1 MYHLIKGL
9 HEYLTRREEYSV
21 VIIGLDNAGKTT
33 MLEKIK
39 TMYNP
44 TPGMPPEK
52 IGPTVGQNIG
62 KISLPSTTL
71 HFYDLGGQR
80 DIRSIWEKYYDECH
94 AVVFVLDATDQA
106 RLSETW
112 EVFDEVLNSPRL
124 LNLPLLLLA
133 NKQDSPTSLSV
144 AEIRESFEAWQRSLS
159 NRESDSS
166 PKAAEYK
173 GKGQQLE
180 TSARKSN
187 EWDDGGAKA
196 ERMASL
202 DVMGASALEGTG
214 IRDAV
219 NWLYIRVQNARKI
232 EARLTSKIYS
242 YQGQQASVNAIA
254 ACYLDSLVKS
264 CFSESISNLRSEVT
278 DGSMAYGNDP
288 NAVMYWEISLRK
300 QVSVDEMDKTIVK
313 IHRIT
318 TNVLDKD

>member
-159 NRESDSS
+159 NRESD
-166 PKAAEYK
+166 
-173 GKGQQLE
+173 
-180 TSARKSN
+180 TRKSN

-232 EARLTSKIYS
+232 ETK
-242 YQGQQASVNAIA
+242 G
-254 ACYLDSLVKS
+254 
-264 CFSESISNLRSEVT
+264 
-278 DGSMAYGNDP
+278 
-288 NAVMYWEISLRK
+288 
-300 QVSVDEMDKTIVK
+300 
-313 IHRIT
+313 
-318 TNVLDKD
+318 